1 MGREVVDSP
10 PAMREYFW
18 LSDSAPADSP
28 REGSLER
35 FGPYDIIKPLAS
47 GGMATTYLARP
58 AGAPVGQEMVVKRIL
73 AELRDDPELR
83 ALFGAEVGVAQQLD
97 HPNIVKAMA
106 PLEVAG
112 ELVLPLEFVW
122 GEDLRSLAERALVTG
137 RPLRASEVVFIIAE
151 AARGLHHF
159 HTRQSA
165 GGQLLGLVH
174 RDVSPPNLMVDYDGR
189 VKVLDFGIARAEA
202 AFMEVRPG
210 QLPGKFGY
218 MSPEQV
224 DGLEVTAASD
234 QFALGVV
241 LYELTMMRRLFKA
254 DSDMATMRMVSRA
267 NIGEPTSLVPGFWP
281 ALSAIMM
288 RALAREPRDRFAD
301 CAALATALDS
311 LELGEP
317 RCGERQLGEVI
328 RALFADHIAETRA
341 VLGANYGGP
350 LPLDAPERRQ
360 RFGAG
365 GPSPLLAGEADR
377 LSGELDAEVADH
389 TLRVRTVASGLRG
402 GAAGTRP
409 AWRAAG
415 LAVGLCLLLWLL
427 FRALAG

>member
-1 MGREVVDSP
+1 M
-10 PAMREYFW
+10 
-18 LSDSAPADSP
+18 SDRVPADSP
-28 REGSLER
+28 WEGILER

-58 AGAPVGQEMVVKRIL
+58 AGTPAGQEIVVKRIL
-73 AELRDDPELR
+73 TELRDDPELR

-97 HPNIVKAMA
+97 HPNIVKAMP
-106 PLEVAG
+106 PLEVSG

-122 GEDLRSLAERALVTG
+122 GEDLRALAERALVTG

-159 HTRQSA
+159 HTRRSA

-174 RDVSPPNLMVDYDGR
+174 RDVSPPNLMVDYTGR

-267 NIGEPTSLVPGFWP
+267 NIAVPTSLVPGFSP
-281 ALSAIMM
+281 ALSSIMM
-288 RALAREPRDRFAD
+288 RALARDPRDRFED
-301 CAALATALDS
+301 CGALAAALEG
-311 LELGEP
+311 LELDEG
-317 RCGERQLGEVI
+317 RCDEAQLGEVI
-328 RALFADHIAETRA
+328 RTLFADHIAETRA
-341 VLGANYGGP
+341 LLGATYSGP
-350 LPLDAPERRQ
+350 LPLDAPARRQ
-360 RFGAG
+360 RFGSVQTREQAG
-365 GPSPLLAGEADR
+365 R
-377 LSGELDAEVADH
+377 DAERLAAEFSPEEADH

-402 GAAGTRP
+402 GEGDGKRL
-409 AWRAAG
+409 WRG
-415 LAVGLCLLLWLL
+415 VGVALGVGLLLWLL
-427 FRALAG
+427 FRVLGG

>member
-1 MGREVVDSP
+1 
-10 PAMREYFW
+10 
-18 LSDSAPADSP
+18 
-28 REGSLER
+28 
-35 FGPYDIIKPLAS
+35 
-47 GGMATTYLARP
+47 MATTYLARP
-58 AGAPVGQEMVVKRIL
+58 AGAPVGQEIVVKRIL
-73 AELRDDPELR
+73 TELRDDPELR

-97 HPNIVKAMA
+97 HPNIVKAMP

-122 GEDLRSLAERALVTG
+122 GEDLRALAERALVTG
-137 RPLRASEVVFIIAE
+137 RPLSPGEVVFIVAE

-159 HTRQSA
+159 HTRRSA
-165 GGQLLGLVH
+165 GGELLGLVH
-174 RDVSPPNLMVDYDGR
+174 RDVSPPNLMVDYTGR

-210 QLPGKFGY
+210 QLPGKCGS

-234 QFALGVV
+234 QFALGVL

-267 NIGEPTSLVPGFWP
+267 NIAEPTTLVPGFSP

-288 RALAREPRDRFAD
+288 RALAREPRDRFED
-301 CAALATALDS
+301 CAALAAALEALD
-311 LELGEP
+311 LGEA
-317 RCGERQLGEVI
+317 RCDEAQLGQVI
-328 RALFADHIAETRA
+328 RGLFADHIAETRGL
-341 VLGANYGGP
+341 LGANYAGP

-360 RFGAG
+360 RFAAG

-377 LSGELDAEVADH
+377 LSGELDLELADH
-389 TLRVRTVASGLRG
+389 TLRVRTVTSGLRG
-402 GAAGTRP
+402 AAVGGRRRWHV
-409 AWRAAG
+409 AGLAAG
-415 LAVGLCLLLWLL
+415 LCVVLWLL
-427 FRALAG
+427 FRAFGG

>member
-1 MGREVVDSP
+1 
-10 PAMREYFW
+10 
-18 LSDSAPADSP
+18 
-28 REGSLER
+28 
-35 FGPYDIIKPLAS
+35 
-47 GGMATTYLARP
+47 MATTYLARP
-58 AGAPVGQEMVVKRIL
+58 VGAPVGQEIVVKRIL

-122 GEDLRSLAERALVTG
+122 GEDLRALAERALVTG
-137 RPLRASEVVFIIAE
+137 RPLSPGEVVFLIAE

-159 HTRQSA
+159 HTRRSA
-165 GGQLLGLVH
+165 GGELLGLVH
-174 RDVSPPNLMVDYDGR
+174 RDVSPPNLMVDYTGR

-234 QFALGVV
+234 QFALGVL

-254 DSDMATMRMVSRA
+254 DSDMATMRLVSRA
-267 NIGEPTSLVPGFWP
+267 NIALPTSLVPGFSP

-288 RALAREPRDRFAD
+288 RALARDPRERFED
-301 CAALATALDS
+301 CAALATALDA

-317 RCGERQLGEVI
+317 RCDERQLGELI
-328 RALFADHIAETRA
+328 RTLFADHIAETRA
-341 VLGANYGGP
+341 LLGASYSGP
-350 LPLDAPERRQ
+350 LPLDAPARRQ

-365 GPSPLLAGEADR
+365 GQSPLLAGDADR

-402 GAAGTRP
+402 AAAGGSRRWLV
-409 AWRAAG
+409 AGLAAG
-415 LAVGLCLLLWLL
+415 LFVVLWLL
-427 FRALAG
+427 FRAFGG

>member
-1 MGREVVDSP
+1 
-10 PAMREYFW
+10 
-18 LSDSAPADSP
+18 
-28 REGSLER
+28 
-35 FGPYDIIKPLAS
+35 
-47 GGMATTYLARP
+47 MATTYLARP
-58 AGAPVGQEMVVKRIL
+58 VGAPVGQEIVVKRIL

-122 GEDLRSLAERALVTG
+122 GEDLRALAERALVTG
-137 RPLRASEVVFIIAE
+137 RPLSPGEVVFLIAE

-159 HTRQSA
+159 HTRRSA
-165 GGQLLGLVH
+165 GGELLGLVH
-174 RDVSPPNLMVDYDGR
+174 RDVSPPNLMVDYTGR

-234 QFALGVV
+234 QFALGVL

-254 DSDMATMRMVSRA
+254 DSDMATMRLVSRA
-267 NIGEPTSLVPGFWP
+267 NIALPTSLVPGFSP

-288 RALAREPRDRFAD
+288 RALARDPRERFED
-301 CAALATALDS
+301 CAALATALDA

-317 RCGERQLGEVI
+317 RCDERQLGELI
-328 RALFADHIAETRA
+328 RKLFADHIAETRA
-341 VLGANYGGP
+341 LLGASYSGP
-350 LPLDAPERRQ
+350 LPLDAPARRQ

-365 GPSPLLAGEADR
+365 GQSPLLAGDADR

-389 TLRVRTVASGLRG
+389 TLRVRTVTSGLRG
-402 GAAGTRP
+402 AAAGGRQRWLV
-409 AWRAAG
+409 AGLAAG
-415 LAVGLCLLLWLL
+415 LFVVLWLL
-427 FRALAG
+427 FRAFGG

>member
-1 MGREVVDSP
+1 
-10 PAMREYFW
+10 
-18 LSDSAPADSP
+18 
-28 REGSLER
+28 
-35 FGPYDIIKPLAS
+35 
-47 GGMATTYLARP
+47 MATTYLARP
-58 AGAPVGQEMVVKRIL
+58 AGAPVGQEIVVKRIL

-97 HPNIVKAMA
+97 HPNIVKAMP

-122 GEDLRSLAERALVTG
+122 GEDLRALAERALVTG
-137 RPLRASEVVFIIAE
+137 RPLSPGEVVFIVAE

-159 HTRQSA
+159 HTRRSA
-165 GGQLLGLVH
+165 GGELLGLVH
-174 RDVSPPNLMVDYDGR
+174 RDVSPPNLMVDYTGR

-234 QFALGVV
+234 QFALGVL

-254 DSDMATMRMVSRA
+254 DSDMATMRLVSRA
-267 NIGEPTSLVPGFWP
+267 NIAEPTTLVPGFSP

-288 RALAREPRDRFAD
+288 RALAREPRDRFED
-301 CAALATALDS
+301 CAALAAALEALD
-311 LELGEP
+311 LGEA
-317 RCGERQLGEVI
+317 RCDEAQLGQVI
-328 RALFADHIAETRA
+328 RGLFADHIAETRGL
-341 VLGANYGGP
+341 LGANYAGP

-360 RFGAG
+360 RFAAG

-377 LSGELDAEVADH
+377 LSGELDLELADH
-389 TLRVRTVASGLRG
+389 TLRVRTVTSGLRG
-402 GAAGTRP
+402 AAVGGRRRWHV
-409 AWRAAG
+409 AGLAAG
-415 LAVGLCLLLWLL
+415 LCVVLWLL
-427 FRALAG
+427 FRAFGG

>member
-1 MGREVVDSP
+1 
-10 PAMREYFW
+10 
-18 LSDSAPADSP
+18 
-28 REGSLER
+28 
-35 FGPYDIIKPLAS
+35 
-47 GGMATTYLARP
+47 MATTYLARP
-58 AGAPVGQEMVVKRIL
+58 VGAPVGQEIVVKRIL

-122 GEDLRSLAERALVTG
+122 GEDLRALAERALVTG
-137 RPLRASEVVFIIAE
+137 RPLSPGEVVFLIAE

-159 HTRQSA
+159 HTRRSA
-165 GGQLLGLVH
+165 GGELLGLVH
-174 RDVSPPNLMVDYDGR
+174 RDVSPPNLMVDYTGR

-234 QFALGVV
+234 QFALGVL

-254 DSDMATMRMVSRA
+254 DSDMATMRLVSRA
-267 NIGEPTSLVPGFWP
+267 NIALPTSLVPGFSP

-288 RALAREPRDRFAD
+288 RALARDPRERFED
-301 CAALATALDS
+301 CAALATALDA

-317 RCGERQLGEVI
+317 RCDERQLGELI
-328 RALFADHIAETRA
+328 RKLFADHIAETRA
-341 VLGANYGGP
+341 LLGASYSGP
-350 LPLDAPERRQ
+350 LPLDAPARRQ

-365 GPSPLLAGEADR
+365 GQSPLLAGDADR

-389 TLRVRTVASGLRG
+389 TLRVRTVTSGLRG
-402 GAAGTRP
+402 AAAGGGRRWLV
-409 AWRAAG
+409 AGLAAG
-415 LAVGLCLLLWLL
+415 LFVVLWLL
-427 FRALAG
+427 FRAFGG

>member
-1 MGREVVDSP
+1 
-10 PAMREYFW
+10 
-18 LSDSAPADSP
+18 
-28 REGSLER
+28 
-35 FGPYDIIKPLAS
+35 
-47 GGMATTYLARP
+47 MATTYLARP
-58 AGAPVGQEMVVKRIL
+58 AGAPVGQEIVVKRIL

-97 HPNIVKAMA
+97 HPNIVRAMP

-122 GEDLRSLAERALVTG
+122 GEDLRALAERALVTG
-137 RPLRASEVVFIIAE
+137 RPLSPGEVVFIVAE

-159 HTRQSA
+159 HTRRSA
-165 GGQLLGLVH
+165 GGELLGLVH
-174 RDVSPPNLMVDYDGR
+174 RDVSPPNLMVDYTGR

-234 QFALGVV
+234 QFALGVL

-254 DSDMATMRMVSRA
+254 DSDMATMRLVSRA
-267 NIGEPTSLVPGFWP
+267 NIAEPTTLVPGFSP

-288 RALAREPRDRFAD
+288 RALAREPRDRFED
-301 CAALATALDS
+301 CAALAAALEALD
-311 LELGEP
+311 LGEA
-317 RCGERQLGEVI
+317 RCDEAQLGQVI
-328 RALFADHIAETRA
+328 RGLFADHIAETRGL
-341 VLGANYGGP
+341 LGANYAGP

-360 RFGAG
+360 RFAAG

-377 LSGELDAEVADH
+377 LSGELDLELADH
-389 TLRVRTVASGLRG
+389 TLRVRTVTSGLRG
-402 GAAGTRP
+402 AAVGGRRRWHV
-409 AWRAAG
+409 AGLAAG
-415 LAVGLCLLLWLL
+415 LCVVLWLL
-427 FRALAG
+427 FRAFGG

>member
-1 MGREVVDSP
+1 
-10 PAMREYFW
+10 
-18 LSDSAPADSP
+18 
-28 REGSLER
+28 
-35 FGPYDIIKPLAS
+35 
-47 GGMATTYLARP
+47 MATTYLARP
-58 AGAPVGQEMVVKRIL
+58 AGAPVGQEIVVKRIL
-73 AELRDDPELR
+73 TELRDDPELR

-97 HPNIVKAMA
+97 HPNIVKAMP

-122 GEDLRSLAERALVTG
+122 GEDLRALAERALVTG
-137 RPLRASEVVFIIAE
+137 RPLSPGEVVFIVAE

-159 HTRQSA
+159 HTRRSA
-165 GGQLLGLVH
+165 GGELLGLVH
-174 RDVSPPNLMVDYDGR
+174 RDVSPPNLMVDYTGR

-234 QFALGVV
+234 QFALGVL

-254 DSDMATMRMVSRA
+254 DSDMATMRLVSRA
-267 NIGEPTSLVPGFWP
+267 NIAEPTTLVPGFSP

-288 RALAREPRDRFAD
+288 RALAREPRDRFED
-301 CAALATALDS
+301 CAALAAALEALD
-311 LELGEP
+311 LGEA
-317 RCGERQLGEVI
+317 RCDEAQLGQVI
-328 RALFADHIAETRA
+328 RGLFADHIAETRGL
-341 VLGANYGGP
+341 LGANYAGP

-360 RFGAG
+360 RFAAG

-377 LSGELDAEVADH
+377 LSGELDLELADH
-389 TLRVRTVASGLRG
+389 TLRVRTVTSGLRG
-402 GAAGTRP
+402 AAVGGRRRWHV
-409 AWRAAG
+409 AGLAAG
-415 LAVGLCLLLWLL
+415 LCVVLWLL
-427 FRALAG
+427 FRAFGG

>member
-1 MGREVVDSP
+1 LGVGQRSGR
-10 PAMREYFW
+10 F
-18 LSDSAPADSP
+18 AP
-28 REGSLER
+28 EGSLER

-58 AGAPVGQEMVVKRIL
+58 AGAPAGQEMVVKRIL

-97 HPNIVKAMA
+97 HPNIVKAMS
-106 PLEVAG
+106 PLEVSG

-122 GEDLRSLAERALVTG
+122 GEDLRALAERALVTG
-137 RPLRASEVVFIIAE
+137 RPLRATEVVFIIAE

-159 HTRQSA
+159 HTRRSA

-174 RDVSPPNLMVDYDGR
+174 RDVSPPNLMVDYTGR

-254 DSDMATMRMVSRA
+254 DSDMATMRLVSRA
-267 NIGEPTSLVPGFWP
+267 NIAVPTSLVPGFSP

-288 RALAREPRDRFAD
+288 QALARDPRDRFED
-301 CAALATALDS
+301 CAALAAALDT
-311 LELGEP
+311 LDLGEA
-317 RCGERQLGEVI
+317 RCDEAQLGEVI
-328 RALFADHIAETRA
+328 RGLFSDHIAETRA
-341 VLGANYGGP
+341 LLGANYAGP

-360 RFGAG
+360 RFAAG
-365 GPSPLLAGEADR
+365 GPSPLLVGEADR

-402 GAAGTRP
+402 ETGGTSRGWRTVALAA
-409 AWRAAG
+409 
-415 LAVGLCLLLWLL
+415 GLCLLLWLL
-427 FRALAG
+427 LRAFGG

>member
-1 MGREVVDSP
+1 
-10 PAMREYFW
+10 
-18 LSDSAPADSP
+18 
-28 REGSLER
+28 
-35 FGPYDIIKPLAS
+35 
-47 GGMATTYLARP
+47 MATTYLARP
-58 AGAPVGQEMVVKRIL
+58 AGAPVGQEIVVKRIL

-97 HPNIVKAMA
+97 HPNIVKAMP

-122 GEDLRSLAERALVTG
+122 GEDLRALAERALVTG
-137 RPLRASEVVFIIAE
+137 RPLSPGEVVFIVAE

-159 HTRQSA
+159 HTRRSA
-165 GGQLLGLVH
+165 GGELLGLVH
-174 RDVSPPNLMVDYDGR
+174 RDVSPPNLMVDYTGR

-234 QFALGVV
+234 QFALGVL

-267 NIGEPTSLVPGFWP
+267 NIAEPTTLVPGFSP

-288 RALAREPRDRFAD
+288 RALAREPRDRFED
-301 CAALATALDS
+301 CAALAAALEALD
-311 LELGEP
+311 LGEA
-317 RCGERQLGEVI
+317 RCDEAQLGQVI
-328 RALFADHIAETRA
+328 RGLFADHIAETRGL
-341 VLGANYGGP
+341 LGANYAGP

-360 RFGAG
+360 RFAAG

-377 LSGELDAEVADH
+377 LSGELDLELADH
-389 TLRVRTVASGLRG
+389 TLRVRTVTSGLRG
-402 GAAGTRP
+402 AAVGGRRRWHV
-409 AWRAAG
+409 AGLAAG
-415 LAVGLCLLLWLL
+415 LCVVLWLL
-427 FRALAG
+427 FRAFGG